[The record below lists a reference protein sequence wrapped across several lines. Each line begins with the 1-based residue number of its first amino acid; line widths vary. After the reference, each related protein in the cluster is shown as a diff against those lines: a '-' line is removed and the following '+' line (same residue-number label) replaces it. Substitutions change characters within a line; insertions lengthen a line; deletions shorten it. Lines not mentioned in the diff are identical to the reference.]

1 MGSSFKTIDLF
12 ASALARRVIRWRWL
26 VVTAAIAVAGLVGSG
41 AANLEFANNY
51 RVFFSTEN
59 PELTAFEELQATYTK
74 NDNFLFVLEPTSG
87 DAFSRD
93 TISAVELLTREAWQ
107 IPYAIR
113 VDSISN
119 FQHSYGIEDDLIVED
134 LFRDGAFLDDDER
147 ARRGEIALAEP
158 LLRDQLVTADGRVTA
173 VNVILQ
179 YPEESLTEV
188 PEAVTF
194 ARGLRDQLVMEYP
207 DIQFSLTGVSM
218 LNNAFAETGTADLGT
233 LVPLMF
239 GVILLLTLLIMRS
252 VAATVATVAVI
263 VLSTMVAMGAAGF
276 AGMPLTPISGAA
288 PIIILTLAI
297 ADSIHILTS
306 LRTAMREGS
315 AKTEAIVEALRL
327 NFMPVSIT
335 SLTTIIGFLALNFSD
350 SPPFWHLGNVTA
362 VGIAAA
368 WAFSLTVLP
377 ALMQILRYRVTRSVV
392 PDLGT
397 RFMARLADFV
407 IARPRRLL
415 VTVGASVLVLTA
427 FIPTIDF
434 NDQWTQYFDDR
445 IEFRRE
451 TDRAVEHFGM
461 YPIEYSVPARTSGG
475 VSDPEYLMHLEAFT
489 AFLREQPAVQ
499 HVYSFSDVMQRL
511 NKNLHGDDPGY
522 YRTPQDRDEAA
533 QYLLLY
539 ELSLP

>member
-1 MGSSFKTIDLF
+1 MGSSFKAIDAF
-12 ASALARRVIRWRWL
+12 ASALARAVIRWRWL

-51 RVFFSTEN
+51 RVFFSAEN
-59 PELTAFEELQATYTK
+59 PELRAFEELQATYTK
-74 NDNFLFVLEPTSG
+74 NDNFLFVLEPETG

-134 LFRDGAFLDDDER
+134 LFRDGAFLDDGER

-158 LLRDQLVTADGRVTA
+158 LLRNQLVTADGRVTA
-173 VNVILQ
+173 VNVVLQ
-179 YPEESLTEV
+179 YPEESLTEI

-194 ARGLRDQLVMEYP
+194 ARGVRDQLAMEYP

-252 VAATVATVAVI
+252 IAATVATVAVI

-276 AGMPLTPISGAA
+276 VGMPLTPISGAA

-327 NFMPVSIT
+327 NFLPVSIT

-377 ALMQILRYRVTRSVV
+377 ALIQMLPYRVARSDV
-392 PDLGT
+392 PGLGA
-397 RFMARLADFV
+397 RFMSRLADVV
-407 IARPRRLL
+407 IAYPRQLL

-434 NDQWTQYFDDR
+434 NDQWTQYFDER
-445 IEFRRE
+445 IEDRVSPRDGPGRAALRHVSDRVLGARTLERRRQRPGIPGKSPSVRRVSA
-451 TDRAVEHFGM
+451 RATSRTARLFVLRRHATAEQ
-461 YPIEYSVPARTSGG
+461 EPAR
-475 VSDPEYLMHLEAFT
+475 
-489 AFLREQPAVQ
+489 
-499 HVYSFSDVMQRL
+499 
-511 NKNLHGDDPGY
+511 
-522 YRTPQDRDEAA
+522 
-533 QYLLLY
+533 
-539 ELSLP
+539 